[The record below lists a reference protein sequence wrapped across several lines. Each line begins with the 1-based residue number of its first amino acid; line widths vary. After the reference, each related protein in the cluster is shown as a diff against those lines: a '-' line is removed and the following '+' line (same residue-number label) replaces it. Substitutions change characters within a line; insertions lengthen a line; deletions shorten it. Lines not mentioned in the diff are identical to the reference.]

1 MITLSIKLI
10 KVGMWM
16 QMNPNKIS
24 IQANK
29 LQNDKKDKN
38 KKNNFKE
45 ISSISKTLALLLV
58 KQKAC

>member
-1 MITLSIKLI
+1 
-10 KVGMWM
+10 
-16 QMNPNKIS
+16 MNPNKIL

-45 ISSISKTLALLLV
+45 ISSISKTLVLLLV
-58 KQKAC
+58 KRKAC